1 MTPVDLAYDQFG
13 GEGTAALVIVH
24 GLFGSKRNWNAIG
37 RKLAEDF
44 SVYLLDLR
52 NHGASPRSRQMD
64 IPHLALDLRC
74 FLDKQCIDTAVF
86 LGHSLGGKAAMWL
99 ALTEPDRV
107 KGLIAADIA
116 PVAYTHNFDDIYDAM
131 CGLQLASVISRQ
143 DADEKLSR
151 RISHLG
157 LRQFLLQNL
166 TMGEQGY
173 VWRIDLDILRKATA
187 KLLSFPPATSVE
199 SYLGPALFLR
209 AESSSYLMPEHG
221 PVINRLFPHNEVKLV
236 ENAGHWLNVDQPE
249 QILALVR
256 SFVDHAQPKQS
267 ANDVP

>member
-1 MTPVDLAYDQFG
+1 MTPLDLAYDHYG
-13 GEGTAALVIVH
+13 DTGTAFVIAH

-52 NHGASPRSRQMD
+52 NHGASPHSSRMD
-64 IPHLALDLRC
+64 IPHLAADFRF
-74 FLDKQCIDTAVF
+74 FLDRQCIESAVF

-116 PVAYTHNFDDIYDAM
+116 PVAYTHNFDEIYDAM

-143 DADEKLSR
+143 DADEKLSHS
-151 RISHLG
+151 IAHPG

-166 TMGEQGY
+166 TTGEQGY
-173 VWRIDLDILRKATA
+173 GWRVDLDILRNATP
-187 KLLSFPPATSVE
+187 KLLSFPPVGSIKP
-199 SYLGPALFLR
+199 YPGPVLFLR
-209 AESSSYLMPEHG
+209 AENSSYLLPEHG
-221 PVINRLFPHNEVKLV
+221 ATINRVFPQNEVELV
-236 ENAGHWLNVDQPE
+236 ENAGHWLNTDQPE
-249 QILALVR
+249 RILALLRRFADRV
-256 SFVDHAQPKQS
+256 QQKQS
-267 ANDVP
+267 AGNIS